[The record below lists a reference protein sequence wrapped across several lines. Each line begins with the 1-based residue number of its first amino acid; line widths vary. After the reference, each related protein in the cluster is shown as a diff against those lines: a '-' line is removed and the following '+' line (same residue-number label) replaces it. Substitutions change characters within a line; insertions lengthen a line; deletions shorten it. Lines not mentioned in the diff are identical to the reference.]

1 MTTQTIEQKF
11 LAFKQSVKPAE
22 FNSIE
27 FLSAKAQQLE
37 ADDAALSAR
46 IMVRVVNLKKQ
57 GESVKSEGKRREESG
72 KVSAGA
78 EAKERS
84 DKTLELDTL
93 KAKRTVNFYLLTFNY
108 ISKHAFIAFVLIPT
122 LLFAFYQC
130 FWATERYESQAQV
143 IVQQPD
149 AMATMDAGLAILSG
163 MGVSSGGSDT
173 ELVKAYIYSNDM
185 VRYLNETLELRAHYS
200 QESIDYFSRIHED
213 DTQETMLE
221 FYQNHITVDINEKSG
236 VITIYSQAFD
246 PDYANSLT
254 KTITEKAE
262 WYINSIGHQLA
273 EAQLEFIKGE
283 HQLVEDKLK
292 DAQTKLLKFQQRYNL
307 LDPTAEG
314 MAMQQITY
322 TIESQIAIKQTELKT
337 LKSIMSGNA
346 PQVRSAENELRALKA
361 QLKTERSKLAQAG
374 EKEIPVSEILSRFT
388 DYKVKMELA
397 LQAYTSSQI
406 SLEKSRI
413 EAYKQMKYL
422 IVVESA
428 TKPEENK
435 YPEVFYNISLFLLLL
450 SVTFGITK
458 IIYMT
463 IKELK

>member
-1 MTTQTIEQKF
+1 M
-11 LAFKQSVKPAE
+11 
-22 FNSIE
+22 
-27 FLSAKAQQLE
+27 
-37 ADDAALSAR
+37 
-46 IMVRVVNLKKQ
+46 
-57 GESVKSEGKRREESG
+57 
-72 KVSAGA
+72 
-78 EAKERS
+78 
-84 DKTLELDTL
+84 
-93 KAKRTVNFYLLTFNY
+93 
-108 ISKHAFIAFVLIPT
+108 
-122 LLFAFYQC
+122 
-130 FWATERYESQAQV
+130 
-143 IVQQPD
+143 
-149 AMATMDAGLAILSG
+149 
-163 MGVSSGGSDT
+163 
-173 ELVKAYIYSNDM
+173 
-185 VRYLNETLELRAHYS
+185 
-200 QESIDYFSRIHED
+200 
-213 DTQETMLE
+213 
-221 FYQNHITVDINEKSG
+221 
-236 VITIYSQAFD
+236 
-246 PDYANSLT
+246 
-254 KTITEKAE
+254 
-262 WYINSIGHQLA
+262 
-273 EAQLEFIKGE
+273 
-283 HQLVEDKLK
+283 
-292 DAQTKLLKFQQRYNL
+292 
-307 LDPTAEG
+307 AEG

-337 LKSIMSGNA
+337 LKSIMSRNA

-450 SVTFGITK
+450 SVAFGIVK